1 LIVGDSK
8 IRTLNRKYLNRETA
22 TDVLAFS
29 MQEGRRLRGCDKV
42 LGDIVISVDR
52 ARVQAKIFKNTLKRE
67 LALYII
73 HGLLH
78 LVGYKDGSKKMEKLQ
93 QKILS
98 ELVI

>member
-1 LIVGDSK
+1 LIVGDPK
-8 IRTLNRKYLNRETA
+8 IRMLNCKYLNKKTA

-29 MQEGRRLRGCDKV
+29 MQEGRRLRSCDKV
-42 LGDIVISVDR
+42 LGDVVVSVDR

-67 LALYII
+67 LALYVI

-78 LVGYKDGSKKMEKLQ
+78 LVGYKDGSRKMEKLQ

-98 ELVI
+98 ELII